1 MLPLCASFQERGWN
15 REGVGRGNRE
25 RERMDLS
32 SMFLKR
38 EEERKRKKK
47 KGPNTLAPPFYRGFK
62 TDPSYL
68 AL

>member
-1 MLPLCASFQERGWN
+1 VLPSKREDGIERGL
-15 REGVGRGNRE
+15 GGGIE